1 MKQKLVQANLK
12 DTSRP
17 QAKDLELDCSVAG
30 YDYTLPPELIAQN
43 PAVPRD
49 SSRLLVVD
57 SRTTGIEAAPL
68 HHIFHDLPALLRSG
82 DLLVMNNTRVIPAR
96 LYGHKSTGAKIQV
109 LLLEERQH
117 NCWLALVKPGK
128 SFKQGAKIIFEPR
141 QLGIRDY
148 KDSSPI
154 PSDGLSLSLAQP
166 LVERCPQLTATVL
179 ETDAATGGRLLQ
191 FDVPEGKTLVEL
203 LEVFG
208 EVPLPPYITTSK
220 AADEQYQTVYAKQPG
235 AIAAPTAG
243 LHFTPELLQKLR
255 DRQINQAF
263 VTLHVGVGTFRPV
276 EVEDVTTHQMHEEW
290 IEVPAATV
298 EQIRAT
304 KAAGG
309 RIIAVGTTAVRALEG
324 AAQSG
329 NLQPFCGKTDLFIYP
344 GYQWRVVDGLIT
356 NFHLPRSSLLMLVS
370 ALIGRQRLLNIY
382 NEAIAFKYRFY
393 SFGDAMLIL
402 PSGVGVGS

>member
-12 DTSRP
+12 DTSGP
-17 QAKDLELDCSVAG
+17 QEKDFELDCSVAG
-30 YDYTLPPELIAQN
+30 YDYKLPPELIAQN

-49 SSRLLVVD
+49 SSRLLVVN
-57 SRTTGIEAAPL
+57 SPTTGTETAPL

-82 DLLVMNNTRVIPAR
+82 DLLVMNNTKVIPAR

-109 LLLEERQH
+109 LLLEERGY

-128 SFKQGAKIIFEPR
+128 SFRQGAKIIFDVR
-141 QLGIRDY
+141 QLGI
-148 KDSSPI
+148 KDWENFSAV
-154 PSDGLSLSLAQP
+154 PS
-166 LVERCPQLTATVL
+166 PQLTATVL

-191 FDVPEGKTLVEL
+191 FHLPEGKSLVQL

-208 EVPLPPYITTSK
+208 EVPLPPYITASE
-220 AADEQYQTVYAKQPG
+220 AADDQYQTVYAKQPG

-243 LHFTPELLQKLR
+243 LHFTRELLQKLR
-255 DRQINQAF
+255 DRNINQAF

-276 EVEDVTTHQMHEEW
+276 EVEDVTTHHMHEEW
-290 IEVPAATV
+290 IEVPRATV

-382 NEAIAFKYRFY
+382 NEAIAFGYRFY

-402 PSGVGVGS
+402 PSAIRVLSQA